1 MLLKMFIKKLIITCG
16 TSIIIAI
23 VILHP
28 ILFEPGYPAFHD
40 LSPIWSYHQ
49 LFRPFNYPWD
59 PYSNLGY
66 PQVLPSN
73 AIYNLGLILFS
84 IVFQGALDLAHK
96 FYILFIVAFS
106 CLGFAMALRYI
117 KLNWIACILGGI
129 AFTLSPFLQARFIH
143 GHNTIILANALS
155 TIPIV
160 ILFRSLKR
168 NSIKEGFLAGALI
181 GSLAYLNP
189 HISYMLA
196 IASLPI
202 IIFTKL
208 LDKNYKNKIKNF
220 ICIAIPHYLAI
231 LALWIPIAI
240 RLEFEAS
247 SYNLVR
253 VEESYSGLSIVQVI
267 ENHFLE
273 IVLILIPLALAF
285 KKIGYKRP
293 IKEEFKERL
302 LLGFLTLAFIGLILS
317 CGGLKE
323 FYSLYS
329 MLFIHIPGFW
339 IFRDSSKFQYFIA
352 LGIAYLSA
360 YLTDRANQIFKD
372 QKSKIVSIL
381 MIVCIL
387 LVFFIQWNIYV
398 LDKVGCTTLNEDFKE
413 LFKELGSL
421 DDNYRLLSIP
431 PANWATRYS
440 WQKIWFLDPIIS
452 LQEVPTIEVK
462 GDEDISRSADFV
474 RWVYTSIAG
483 NYTNNL
489 KGLMKLLSA
498 KYILIRH
505 DASLPCLRD
514 DLKFLVKIKPSKEIL
529 SGFRKIWQKG
539 DYEIYSL
546 EDSPSILQ
554 KIDDFTLIYGDRRTL
569 LTALSDEYQLDKYP
583 PVFIEDLIEPI
594 EVRRVLIDGRFLEL
608 ARNSSN
614 LKIISLTKYASASTI
629 YSNRWVSGG
638 LLWYLKDGIYSFA
651 ENGFI
656 ICKGESE
663 LSLTESIN
671 PGHYSIYLSYL
682 TLDKS
687 KDCLLEVWIMDKR
700 YIINCNSTY
709 VYKIA
714 YLGDSIIDD
723 RKLNVKII
731 KKGDCEL
738 ALSNLYLVK
747 FDADIINANE
757 VVVYFED
764 SDLTGEKIEQM
775 HSPNLSNG
783 MATSYNRFEVNIP
796 SFGSGVYE
804 VYMKIFSKKD
814 GLVYFRLNSLERNV
828 IIKGPLEEV
837 LKVSEVNL
845 TRNDN
850 LRIEFKTL
858 SGTIFIDYIKIRYI
872 KPENNVPKTYI
883 LYNVSNG
890 KHWKLGNNRPIALA
904 LGYASIFKASSISFT
919 PIYLGS
925 IYTTISSLI
934 GLISLVISFLIV
946 IAFEPKIYERRS
958 ST

>member
-1 MLLKMFIKKLIITCG
+1 MIKNLLIAFG
-16 TSIIIAI
+16 ASIIIAM

-28 ILFEPGYPAFHD
+28 ILLEPGYPAFHD
-40 LSPIWSYHQ
+40 LSPIWSRHQ

-73 AIYNLGLILFS
+73 AIYNLGLMLFS
-84 IVFQGALDLAHK
+84 IIFQGTLDLAHK
-96 FYILFIVAFS
+96 LYMLFIIAFS
-106 CLGFAMALRYI
+106 CLGLAVALRYV
-117 KLNWIACILGGI
+117 KLNWIACILGGMI
-129 AFTLSPFLQARFIH
+129 FTLSPFLQIRFIH

-155 TIPIV
+155 TIPMV
-160 ILFRSLKR
+160 ILFISLKR
-168 NSIKEGFLAGALI
+168 NSIKEGFLAGVLI
-181 GSLAYLNP
+181 GSLAYLSP

-196 IASLPI
+196 MASLPI
-202 IIFTKL
+202 ITFTKL
-208 LDKNYKNKIKNF
+208 LDKDHRNRIKNF
-220 ICIAIPHYLAI
+220 TCIAIPHYLAI

-247 SYNLVR
+247 PYNIIR

-267 ENHFLE
+267 ESHFLE
-273 IVLILIPLALAF
+273 IALILIPLALAF
-285 KKIGYKRP
+285 KKICYKCP

-329 MLFIHIPGFW
+329 VLFTHIPGFW

-360 YLTDRANQIFKD
+360 YLTDRANQIFRD
-372 QKSKIVSIL
+372 RKSKIVSIS

-387 LVFFIQWNIYV
+387 LVFLIQWNIYV
-398 LDKVGCTTLNEDFKE
+398 FDKVGCTTLNEDFKE
-413 LFKELGSL
+413 LFKELRSL
-421 DDNYRLLSIP
+421 DDNYRLLSLP

-452 LQEVPTIEVK
+452 LQEIPTIEVK
-462 GDEDISRSADFV
+462 GDEDVSRSADFV

-489 KGLMKLLSA
+489 KGLMKFLSA
-498 KYILIRH
+498 KYLLIRH
-505 DASLPCLRD
+505 DVNLPCFRY

-529 SGFRKIWQKG
+529 SGLRKTWQRG
-539 DYEIYSL
+539 NYEIYSL
-546 EDSPSILQ
+546 EDASSILQ
-554 KIDDFTLIYGDRRTL
+554 RIDDFTLIYGDRRTL
-569 LTALSDEYQLDKYP
+569 LTALSDEYPLDKYP
-583 PVFIEDLIEPI
+583 PVFIEDLIESI
-594 EVRRVLIDGRFLEL
+594 EVRRVLIDARFLKL

-614 LKIISLTKYASASTI
+614 VKIISLTKYAPVSTI

-663 LSLTESIN
+663 LSLTELIN
-671 PGHYSIYLSYL
+671 PGRYDIYISYL

-687 KDCLLEVWIMDKR
+687 KNCLLEVWIMDKR

-723 RKLNVKII
+723 QKLNIKII

-747 FDADIINANE
+747 FDADIIDANE
-757 VVVYFED
+757 MIVYFED
-764 SDLTGEKIEQM
+764 SDLTGEKIGQM
-775 HSPNLSNG
+775 YSPKLSNG
-783 MATSYNRFEVNIP
+783 MATNYNRFEVNIP

-804 VYMKIFSKKD
+804 VYIKIISKKD
-814 GLVYFRLNSLERNV
+814 GSICFRLNSLERNV
-828 IIKGPLEEV
+828 MIKGPLEEV
-837 LKVSEVNL
+837 LKVSEINL

-858 SGTIFIDYIKIRYI
+858 SGTIFIDYIKIRYV
-872 KPENNVPKTYI
+872 KSENNAPKTYI
-883 LYNVSNG
+883 FYNISSG
-890 KHWKLGNNRPIALA
+890 EQWKLGNNRPIALA
-904 LGYASIFKASSISFT
+904 LGYAPIFKASNTSST

-934 GLISLVISFLIV
+934 GLVSLVIFFLIV
-946 IAFEPKIYERRS
+946 IALESKLKIHEGRG
-958 ST
+958 TAL